1 MSKRILPAV
10 FLGLAIA
17 SHAVLAQDMGT
28 TPGADSSA
36 RLEQAS
42 SSAGVAP
49 AGYARSIGAAVRN
62 LPDTIG
68 ANSEQT

>member
-10 FLGLAIA
+10 FLSLAIA

-36 RLEQAS
+36 RQQKQNVDTAS
-42 SSAGVAP
+42 
-49 AGYARSIGAAVRN
+49 R
-62 LPDTIG
+62 
-68 ANSEQT
+68 